1 MSLYR
6 RIRGAVHSISN
17 LKYSPSKKIP
27 IAFHNISSYDY
38 HFIIK
43 ELTEEFKKQF
53 TCLAKHTEKYITLTI
68 PLEKQVTRTDK
79 N

>member
-17 LKYSPSKKIP
+17 LKYSPPKKTP
-27 IAFHNISSYDY
+27 IAFHNVSSYDY

-53 TCLAKHTEKYITLTI
+53 TCLGKNTEKYISLTI
-68 PLEKQVTRTDK
+68 PLEKQATRTDK